1 MKLISFSVA
10 NYRSIKSANKL
21 KFGELTTLVGPNNE
35 GKSNIL
41 RALVISLEFLRSA
54 RTERLYRGRLSYVR
68 SGVERFSWELDFPLS
83 LQEKKPDGASRF
95 DLEFQLDESELAEF
109 QAEVKSKLNG
119 SLPIRVEIGP
129 KDVEFTVRKPGK
141 GAAALT
147 KKREQIVRFLSK
159 RLNLTYI
166 PSVRTAR
173 EAERIVDQLLGAA
186 LSQLDLDPKYR
197 AALTAVRSI
206 EAPVLNA
213 LSKNI
218 TNTLST
224 FIPGVKEVRLELSD
238 GNRPQAL
245 TIDKRILVDDGTPTT
260 LDRKGDGIQS
270 LAALALMKYLSESSP
285 GKHHHILAIEEPESH
300 LHPNAIHELKRVLGE
315 ISESNQVIIT
325 THNPL
330 LVNRSQISSNILV
343 QDSSAKPASN
353 TEEIRNALGV
363 RASDNLR
370 HAELLLLVEGED
382 DRRSLGAIFKG
393 LSKPIAKALADGS
406 FAIETLNGGSNLC
419 YKLSEAR
426 AALCN
431 THVFLDRDVCGVD
444 AAKRA
449 EDEGLLE
456 PADLHF
462 AICSGQSETELEDL
476 LAKDL
481 YGKMLLNKYGVSIAH
496 PKFKGKK
503 KWSDRLKLT
512 FEAQGKLWSDSI
524 EEEVKYRVAAL
535 VEANPSKAIEPSFQ
549 AIIDSL
555 SQAIQEKL
563 TVIVKSRDTP

>member
-54 RTERLYRGRLSYVR
+54 RTERLYRGRLSYTR
-68 SGVERFSWELDFPLS
+68 SGVERYSWDLDFPLS
-83 LQEKKPDGASRF
+83 LQEKEPDGASRF
-95 DLEFQLDESELAEF
+95 DLEFQLDESELLEF
-109 QAEVKSKLNG
+109 QIEVKSKLNG
-119 SLPIRVEIGP
+119 SLPIRVEIGR

-147 KKREQIVRFLSK
+147 KKREQIVKFLSK

-166 PSVRTAR
+166 PSVRTAH

-197 AALTAVRSI
+197 AALKAVRDI
-206 EAPVLNA
+206 ETPVLKA
-213 LSKNI
+213 LGENISK
-218 TNTLST
+218 TLST
-224 FIPGVKEVRLELSD
+224 FITGVKEVRLELSD

-353 TEEIRNALGV
+353 TEEIRCALGV

-393 LSKPIAKALADGS
+393 SSKPIAKALADGS

-431 THVFLDRDVCGVD
+431 THVFLDRDACGLD

-449 EDEGLLE
+449 EAEGLLE

-512 FEAQGKLWSDSI
+512 FEAQGKLWNEAI
-524 EEEVKYRVAAL
+524 EVEVKYRVAAL
-535 VEANPSKAIEPSFQ
+535 VEANPSKAIERK
-549 AIIDSL
+549 L
-555 SQAIQEKL
+555 SGDH
-563 TVIVKSRDTP
+563 R